1 MAYDLLSKLK
11 ADGTLCSCSI
21 VVSDKDSLRNSRT
34 VFGRDIK
41 RITTSRIEL
50 LGGETGQETLSVPMD
65 SVQEIRL
72 KSQVLYR
79 KKKRIERIYP
89 R

>member
-11 ADGTLCSCSI
+11 ADGTLSGCSI

-34 VFGRDIK
+34 VFGRDIR

-50 LGGETGQETLSVPMD
+50 LGGETGHERFSIPMD
-65 SVQEIRL
+65 SIQEIRL
-72 KSQVLYR
+72 RNRVIYR